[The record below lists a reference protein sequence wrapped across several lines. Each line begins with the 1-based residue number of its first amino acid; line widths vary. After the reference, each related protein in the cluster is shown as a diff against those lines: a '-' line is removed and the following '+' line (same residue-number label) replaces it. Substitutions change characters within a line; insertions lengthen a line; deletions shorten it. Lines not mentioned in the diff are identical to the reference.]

1 MELDVNRL
9 CMGCMAGEAD
19 PDQPCPLCGFCQ
31 ADYAPKP
38 QVLPLRTILNG
49 KYLLGRM
56 IGQGGFGIIYLGWD
70 LNLDMKLAIKEY
82 YPSGFV
88 TRDCTQ
94 SAMVTSYTGE
104 EQAFFSRGLEKFI
117 DEAKR
122 LAKFYA
128 LPGIVS
134 VRDYFQENGTAYIVM
149 EFIEGL
155 TLREYLKEQGERLAP
170 EEILEM
176 MRPVLDSLCIVHQ
189 QGIIH
194 RDISPDNLMID
205 QQGKIHL
212 LDFGA
217 AREFEREGSQTIL
230 LKHGYAPYE
239 QYQSR
244 GNQGPWTDVYA
255 LCATIYRCIT
265 GEVPPEAPSRVPKD
279 PLQKPSSLGVS
290 LSHAQEAALMKGLAV
305 DWESRWRSVEELGAA
320 LYPKEEKKPH
330 PKLKPE
336 PKPKEGPSPLERL
349 KDWADA
355 IPKKQKRL
363 AAGGCGLVLALALV
377 LRLVSSLPALTGP
390 AEVQREEPPQSS
402 SSQAASQT
410 PVVAPIEQWGGQEA
424 SGSDTS
430 SLRQPENPEAVVRFA
445 DPALE
450 AYLRGALNKPI
461 EPITEGDLAGIEK
474 LHIYYDSYC
483 AINQEDLSEEEKAE
497 LSLGTGEIRSLKDL
511 SYCLNLKELTLYFQL
526 YAEDLSPLSGLTS
539 LEKLNLAHMSAKNLA
554 PLSNLTNLSY
564 LDLSNTY
571 VTDLSPIAQLPKL
584 ATLVFESMEAHQL
597 ETLPEL
603 TNLRCLDLSF
613 CEIED
618 LSLLSGMS
626 RLEELDLSNLD
637 LTDLSSLASLTNLR
651 VLDIGLAISQEQDIS
666 PLSQLSKLQELDLS
680 SCQVSSIEALSGLTD
695 LRSLDIYDCGVS
707 DLSPL
712 AGMKE
717 LRSLNIGNNPVQDLS
732 VLAGFEHLEELRY
745 FGGKAKNFSSISNLT
760 NLKHLSIDAPDS
772 SVWKNAAQLETLVL
786 AGSLT
791 QLPDLSGF
799 DNLRELTVNSGRI
812 TSLEPLA
819 DLVNLEKLSLDRN
832 QITSLKP
839 LTGLVNLEELS
850 LEENQI
856 TSLEP
861 LAGLM
866 NLEKLW
872 LRKNY
877 ITSIEPLA
885 GLVNLERLYLER
897 NQITSIEPLAG
908 LVNLEKLYL
917 DGNQITSLEPLTGL
931 VNLISLDIDDNQ
943 VTSLSPL
950 ANLNSDCYLSALYNN
965 ITDWSPVDHVEVVLG
980 RPEED

>member
-70 LNLDMKLAIKEY
+70 LNLEMKLAIKEY

-330 PKLKPE
+330 PKPKPE

-430 SLRQPENPEAVVRFA
+430 SLRQPENPEAVVRFV

-450 AYLRGALNKPI
+450 TYLRGALNKPT
-461 EPITEGDLAGIEK
+461 EPITEGELAGIEK

-483 AINQEDLSEEEKAE
+483 AVNQEELSEEEEVE
-497 LSLGTGEIRSLKDL
+497 LNGGIGEIGSLEDL
-511 SYCLNLKELTLYFQL
+511 SRFLNLKELTLYFQL
-526 YAEDLSPLSGLTS
+526 DITDLSPLSGLTS
-539 LEKLNLAHMSAKNLA
+539 LEKLNVGYTDIKDLG

-564 LDLSNTY
+564 LNLQNTE
-571 VTDLSPIAQLPKL
+571 VTDLSPVAKLPNL
-584 ATLVFESMEAHQL
+584 ETLVFGQTGSQQL
-597 ETLPEL
+597 TTLPEL
-603 TNLRCLDLSF
+603 TNLRCLDLSQSS
-613 CEIED
+613 IED

-626 RLEELDLSNLD
+626 QLEELDLAWTKF
-637 LTDLSSLASLTNLR
+637 TDLSPLTSLTNLR
-651 VLDIGLAISQEQDIS
+651 MLDISLGASRERDIS
-666 PLSQLSKLQELDLS
+666 PLSQLTKLQKLDLA
-680 SCQVSSIEALSGLTD
+680 SCQVGSIEALSGLTD
-695 LRSLDIYDCGVS
+695 LRSLDIYNCGVS

-717 LRSLNIGNNPVQDLS
+717 LRSLNIGNNPFQDLS
-732 VLAGFEHLEELRY
+732 VLAGFEHLEELRC
-745 FGGKAKNFSSISNLT
+745 FWGEAEDFSPVSNLT
-760 NLKHLSIDAPDS
+760 NLKHLSIDALDPP
-772 SVWKNAAQLETLVL
+772 VLKNAAQLETLVL
-786 AGSLT
+786 SGYLT

-812 TSLEPLA
+812 TSLEPLSEA
-819 DLVNLEKLSLDRN
+819 TSLEKLELSANNISDIGPLENLTNLRVLELFENEISDLEP
-832 QITSLKP
+832 LKD
-839 LTGLVNLEELS
+839 LVNLEELR

-861 LAGLM
+861 LAGLV
-866 NLEKLW
+866 NLKELY
-872 LRKNY
+872 LNGNQ
-877 ITSIEPLA
+877 ITDLEPLA
-885 GLVNLERLYLER
+885 GLVNLTHL
-897 NQITSIEPLAG
+897 NIE
-908 LVNLEKLYL
+908 
-917 DGNQITSLEPLTGL
+917 
-931 VNLISLDIDDNQ
+931 DNQ
-943 VTSLSPL
+943 VISLSPL
-950 ANLNSDCYLSALYNN
+950 ANLNSECFLYADENN